1 MKERNN
7 NNHHHHSVRTKKKV
21 CIPQIT
27 IMFQIAQVSG
37 RSLQNTHIK
46 EDPVYLRHEFALDFD
61 EHIGSVVTFFIF
73 LSSTL
78 P

>member
-1 MKERNN
+1 
-7 NNHHHHSVRTKKKV
+7 
-21 CIPQIT
+21 
-27 IMFQIAQVSG
+27 MFQIAQVSG